1 MGCKQQVR
9 NRAVHDL
16 PMAHSLSPIAGF
28 FWYTFCK
35 RQDMSVPEARL
46 LENAFHEFS
55 KASDS
60 IITHYNIL
68 ENQIRELKSELEE
81 KNRALE
87 RASEYLYTIL
97 DSLPVGVAV
106 VEGKSVL
113 FVNKQAEELVSQGV
127 IGNLN
132 NGVPKT
138 GEIKIGSGHY
148 RWKKE
153 KLPNGFEGKE
163 VIAIEDVTEVE
174 KVKERNERDERLMA
188 MGEMAARIA
197 HEIKNPLGSMELF
210 LSMLLSS
217 KLRKTEKQYV
227 DYILYG
233 VKTIDRI
240 INNILSYTRPKTL
253 SLKKEELFAIVKDT
267 LDFMSI
273 SITVREIRIDF
284 NTSCLGYACFD
295 PDLMK
300 LVVMNLI
307 SNAVEAVDRNGRIKV
322 DIKENDRY
330 SVLIVSD
337 SGVGMSE
344 EVRRNIFNPFFT
356 TKDKG
361 VGLGLFI
368 VYNIVKA
375 HGGYVEVEST
385 QNCGSSFLIYLPK
398 ERLSM
403 V

>member
-1 MGCKQQVR
+1 
-9 NRAVHDL
+9 
-16 PMAHSLSPIAGF
+16 
-28 FWYTFCK
+28 
-35 RQDMSVPEARL
+35 MSVPEARL